1 MNHNNSTKLHAI
13 MLSVLTILAGQV
25 IGCQRKHQASGGSVV
40 GNGIIRYHDDA
51 YDYYFEY
58 APELELQRISDA
70 EIRLN
75 NKKIVTS
82 DSSEISFS
90 IVKLND
96 SGHSSLESYAKAIE
110 PTADW
115 SSLNTGHIKGVFYRN
130 QLAEKLDAKYIYK
143 LNSDTLLE
151 VQAAATA
158 AGNGISLISNVL
170 SSIDFDTTSPVIHE
184 IMFEPSVATAGQ
196 TVKLKFRATDN
207 MGTIS
212 GKSPTGSVGV
222 RINETCRRLIDE
234 SWNGIDSCSN
244 IESLGNDWYAFNV
257 TTNERMREGQYLLQP
272 LTVWDS
278 AGNSLELIP
287 DHGRGVYQSN
297 NPEDQTLIPLAY
309 LNVTNQ
315 KPDTEGPKLTNARFE
330 KPLLVAGEE
339 SKLIFEATDNDPS
352 FSLEKFCEKGRHRDW
367 FTFSRTD
374 IPSTPD
380 IAPVEYAI
388 SACSTP
394 VKRPDGSWEVNV
406 TSEKGL
412 PSGEYII
419 EFSVQDAVNNQ
430 SNMVSTRLF
439 ITNTENIDLAGP
451 KVLALKT
458 DKKSY
463 KRGEQGRILIRATD
477 DISGIKEP
485 SGDAI
490 INICRTGFVSK
501 NRSATDR
508 NATTRIL
515 VCDNSLKKID
525 GDWYA
530 MDFKLAENVPT
541 GTYVLPEIQISDR
554 VGNTTS
560 LTSSGETADGTHY
573 NLKYSETATQVSI
586 LGVEIMD

>member
-1 MNHNNSTKLHAI
+1 MKHYKSTKLHAVI
-13 MLSVLTILAGQV
+13 LSALTIFAGHI

-40 GNGIIRYHDDA
+40 GNGIIRYHDVA
-51 YDYYFEY
+51 HDYYFEY

-75 NKKIVTS
+75 NKKIVTR

-90 IVKLND
+90 IVKLAN
-96 SGHSSLESYAKAIE
+96 SGHTSLESYATAIS
-110 PTADW
+110 PTIDW
-115 SSLNTGHIKGVFYRN
+115 SSLNTGHVKGVFYRN
-130 QLAEKLDAKYIYK
+130 QLADKLDAKYIYQ

-151 VQAAATA
+151 VQAAAMA

-184 IMFEPSVATAGQ
+184 IMFEPNIVTAGQ

-222 RINETCRRLIDE
+222 RTNETCRRLIDE

-244 IESLGNDWYAFNV
+244 LQALGNDWYAFDVN
-257 TTNERMREGQYLLQP
+257 TNERMREGQYLLQP
-272 LTVWDS
+272 LTIWDS

-297 NPEDQTLIPLAY
+297 NPDDQTLIPLAY

-315 KPDTEGPKLTNARFE
+315 KPDTEAPKLTNARFE
-330 KPLLVAGEE
+330 TPILIAGEE

-352 FSLEKFCEKGRHRDW
+352 FSPEKFCEKGKHRDW
-367 FTFSRTD
+367 FRFSRTD
-374 IPSTPD
+374 LPSTPD
-380 IAPVEYAI
+380 IDPIEYAVF
-388 SACSTP
+388 ACSNP
-394 VKRPDGSWEVNV
+394 VKRPDGSWEVKV

-412 PSGEYII
+412 PSGEYIM
-419 EFSVQDAVNNQ
+419 EFSVQDAVKNH
-430 SNMVSTRLF
+430 SNIVSAHLF
-439 ITNTENIDLAGP
+439 ITNSEKTDLAGP
-451 KVLALKT
+451 KVLALET

-463 KRGEQGRILIRATD
+463 KRGETGRILIKATD

-485 SGDAI
+485 TGDAI

-501 NRSATDR
+501 NRSETDR

-541 GTYVLPEIQISDR
+541 GAYVLPEIQISDR

-560 LTSSGETADGTHY
+560 LTTSGQTADGTQY
-573 NLKYSETATQVSI
+573 NVKHSESATQLNI
-586 LGVEIMD
+586 LGIEITD